1 MRSRGRRGLRSRNR
15 RGLRSRSRRRL
26 RSRSRRRLRS
36 RSRRRLRSG
45 NRRGERERLGSGCR
59 NRIRRCRCGRIGDGD
74 CGLLFNSDQMAGN
87 RQLRTT
93 SFWPVLVNRYSCVN
107 GSGSGRWNDSYPRL
121 TRRGAPRA
129 SDSGVDRERLVGARG
144 LHENRRGIELEVA
157 VRRLLHDTHTAI
169 IDRQRATAG
178 LCNGI
183 FHDGENDGR
192 LALTRG
198 RADLQ
203 P

>member
-1 MRSRGRRGLRSRNR
+1 
-15 RGLRSRSRRRL
+15 
-26 RSRSRRRLRS
+26 
-36 RSRRRLRSG
+36 
-45 NRRGERERLGSGCR
+45 
-59 NRIRRCRCGRIGDGD
+59 
-74 CGLLFNSDQMAGN
+74 MAGN

-93 SFWPVLVNRYSCVN
+93 SFWPVLVNIYSCVN

-129 SDSGVDRERLVGARG
+129 SDSGFDRERLVGAHG
-144 LHENRRGIELEVA
+144 LHENRWGIELEVA
-157 VRRLLHDTHTAI
+157 VRRLLHDTHAAV

-178 LCNGI
+178 LCDGI

-198 RADLQ
+198 RAYLQ